1 MAGKYSYNRTW
12 KTIVIRFSI
21 LSCLLVLQIV
31 ALAQV
36 KFYTR
41 IDPAVT
47 GRNQPV
53 QVQYV
58 IENAKSIDEFKAP
71 AFDDFILIQGPIES
85 SGMSIINGSTTQYKS
100 LLFLLQ
106 PKTIGKLNIKGAT
119 ALVDGKQMKSNSAV
133 VQVINKNV
141 TTPQSSNPG
150 FNFNF
155 PEERPDVDRE
165 FYLRPGENVIEKI
178 KQNLF
183 VKVEVNK
190 TNCFVNEPIVA
201 TYKLY
206 SRLRSESR
214 VVKRPSYN
222 GFSVYDMVEPD
233 GSVTSTEVVNGK
245 EYNVHLIRQ
254 SQLFPLQAGT
264 YTLDPVEVE
273 NTVRFIKSEGD
284 QGNPFDELFGTG
296 GPMIEQTLSLSSK
309 PVTIT
314 VKPLPVEKQPVS
326 FDGAVGNFSISASLS
341 KDTIHAGEMAN
352 LTVKIKGKG
361 NLPMINA
368 PDIKWPKGMEGFDA
382 QANEEIHPETIPL
395 SGVKTYR
402 FPVTAKKEGPSQVP
416 ALQFSFFDPSTQSYK
431 TDSTT
436 TIPLYVLAALPG
448 QKAIVNPVARSG
460 KAINPVPRNFLL
472 LLAAVVVL
480 VFAIIWMVL
489 YSKSKKRKQ
498 EQEKLLK
505 AQQEQAQ
512 KIKTDPLTK
521 ARLLLGMG
529 DQTAFLKEIENAIWK
544 KSAETLSIPSTML
557 NQPRVIRELKARG
570 ANDAADLFREVANNC
585 EASLYIP
592 GTPFEN
598 LQDILSKAEELI
610 GKLDLLA
617 ENKS

>member
-1 MAGKYSYNRTW
+1 MVGKYSYNRTW
-12 KTIVIRFSI
+12 KTILIRFSI
-21 LSCLLVLQIV
+21 LTCLLVLQIV

-41 IDPAVT
+41 IDPPVA

-71 AFDDFILIQGPIES
+71 AFDDFMLIQGPIES

-106 PKTIGKLNIKGAT
+106 PKTIGKLNIRGAT
-119 ALVDGKQMKSNSAV
+119 ALVDGKQMKSNNAV
-133 VQVINKNV
+133 VQVTNKNV
-141 TTPQSSNPG
+141 TTPPSSNPG

-314 VKPLPVEKQPVS
+314 VKPLPADKQPMS
-326 FDGAVGNFSISASLS
+326 FDGAVGNFSITASLS

-448 QKAIVNPVARSG
+448 QKAIVNPVTRSG
-460 KAINPVPRNFLL
+460 KAINPIPRNFLL
-472 LLAAVVVL
+472 ILAAVVVL
-480 VFAIIWMVL
+480 VFAIIWMIL
-489 YSKSKKRKQ
+489 YSKSQKRKQ
-498 EQEKLLK
+498 EQERLLK

-521 ARLLLGMG
+521 ARLLLGIG
-529 DQTAFLKEIENAIWK
+529 DQMAFLKEMENAIWK

-570 ANDAADLFREVANNC
+570 ANDAADLFREVVNNC
-585 EASLYIP
+585 EESLYIP
-592 GTPFEN
+592 GTPTEN
-598 LQDILSKAEELI
+598 LKEILVKAELLFDH
-610 GKLDLLA
+610 LD
-617 ENKS
+617 SISS

>member
-12 KTIVIRFSI
+12 KTILIRFSI
-21 LSCLLVLQIV
+21 LSCLLVLHIV
-31 ALAQV
+31 TLAQV

-71 AFDDFILIQGPIES
+71 SFDDFVLIQGPIES
-85 SGMSIINGSTTQYKS
+85 SGMSIVNGSTTQYKS

-119 ALVDGKQMKSNSAV
+119 ALVDGKQMKSNNAV
-133 VQVINKNV
+133 VQVTNRNV
-141 TTPQSSNPG
+141 TTPPSSNPG

-314 VKPLPVEKQPVS
+314 VKPLPVERQPIT

-460 KAINPVPRNFLL
+460 KPINPIPRNFLL
-472 LLAAVVVL
+472 ILAALVVL
-480 VFAIIWMVL
+480 VFAIVWMVL
-489 YSKSKKRKQ
+489 YSKSQKRKQ
-498 EQEKLLK
+498 EQEKLRK

-529 DQTAFLKEIENAIWK
+529 DQMAFLKEMENAIWK

-557 NQPRVIRELKARG
+557 NQPKVIRELKARG
-570 ANDAADLFREVANNC
+570 ADDAADLFREVANNC

-592 GTPFEN
+592 GTPLEN
-598 LQDILSKAEELI
+598 LQNILAKAEVLVT
-610 GKLDLLA
+610 KLDMLA
-617 ENKS
+617 

>member
-284 QGNPFDELFGTG
+284 QGNPFDELFGSG

-368 PDIKWPKGMEGFDA
+368 PDIKWPKGMEGF
-382 QANEEIHPETIPL
+382 
-395 SGVKTYR
+395 
-402 FPVTAKKEGPSQVP
+402 
-416 ALQFSFFDPSTQSYK
+416 
-431 TDSTT
+431 
-436 TIPLYVLAALPG
+436 
-448 QKAIVNPVARSG
+448 
-460 KAINPVPRNFLL
+460 
-472 LLAAVVVL
+472 
-480 VFAIIWMVL
+480 
-489 YSKSKKRKQ
+489 
-498 EQEKLLK
+498 
-505 AQQEQAQ
+505 
-512 KIKTDPLTK
+512 
-521 ARLLLGMG
+521 
-529 DQTAFLKEIENAIWK
+529 
-544 KSAETLSIPSTML
+544 
-557 NQPRVIRELKARG
+557 
-570 ANDAADLFREVANNC
+570 
-585 EASLYIP
+585 
-592 GTPFEN
+592 
-598 LQDILSKAEELI
+598 
-610 GKLDLLA
+610 
-617 ENKS
+617 

>member
-1 MAGKYSYNRTW
+1 MTRKFSYNRTW
-12 KTIVIRFSI
+12 KTNLIRFSF
-21 LSCLLVLQIV
+21 LSCLLALHLF

-41 IDPAVT
+41 IDPQVV

-71 AFDDFILIQGPIES
+71 TFEDFTLIQGPIES
-85 SGMSIINGSTTQYKS
+85 SGMSIINGNSTQYKS

-106 PKTIGKLNIKGAT
+106 PKIIGKLNIKGAS
-119 ALVDGKQMKSNSAV
+119 ALVDGKQMKSNSMV
-133 VQVINKNV
+133 VQVINRNV
-141 TTPQSSNPG
+141 TTPPPTNQG

-190 TNCFVNEPIVA
+190 TSCFVNEPIVA

-214 VVKRPSYN
+214 IVKRPSYN

-233 GSVTSTEVVNGK
+233 GSVTTTEVLNGK

-296 GPMIEQTLSLSSK
+296 GPVIEQTLSLSSK
-309 PVTIT
+309 PVTIS
-314 VKPLPVEKQPVS
+314 VKPLPAEKQPGS

-382 QANEEIHPETIPL
+382 QANEEIHPETVPL

-402 FPVTAKKEGPSQVP
+402 FPVTSKREGSSQVP

-431 TDSTT
+431 TDSTA

-448 QKAIVNPVARSG
+448 QKGMVNPTLRTRTT
-460 KAINPVPRNFLL
+460 INPMPGNLL
-472 LLAAVVVL
+472 LIIVAAVVL
-480 VFAIIWMVL
+480 AMAIAWTVL
-489 YSKSKKRKQ
+489 YSKSQKRKK
-498 EQEKLLK
+498 EKERLLK

-512 KIKTDPLTK
+512 KVKVDPLAK
-521 ARLLLGMG
+521 ARLLLSMG
-529 DQTAFLKEIENAIWK
+529 DYVTFLKELEKAIWK

-557 NQPRVIRELKARG
+557 NQPRVIQELQVRG
-570 ANDAADLFREVANNC
+570 ANDAADLFREVAGCC
-585 EASLYIP
+585 EESLYIP
-592 GTPFEN
+592 GSLQEN
-598 LQDILSKAEELI
+598 LHGIMTKAERLFDR
-610 GKLDLLA
+610 LDSISA
-617 ENKS
+617 